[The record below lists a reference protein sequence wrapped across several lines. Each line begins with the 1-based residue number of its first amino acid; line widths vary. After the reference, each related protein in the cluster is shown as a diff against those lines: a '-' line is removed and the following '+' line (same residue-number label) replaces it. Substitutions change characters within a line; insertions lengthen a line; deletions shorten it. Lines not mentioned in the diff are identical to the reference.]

1 MAFHLLTPSYII
13 NYYMKT
19 VTILE
24 IIIILSIIGM
34 IDSAYLTYEHYQ
46 LLSNIGEGS
55 FCDISE
61 ELSCSTVNS
70 SPYAEVMG
78 IPMAFLGLVWFIV
91 VIILAYALESKHK
104 FWKAAPLYLFLW
116 SILGLLSVFWLV
128 YAELFLIGS
137 ICILC
142 TLAHVLIIIIL
153 FLSYK
158 ILKRSNRSIGKYLE
172 EIFYK

>member
-1 MAFHLLTPSYII
+1 
-13 NYYMKT
+13 MKT
-19 VTILE
+19 TTILE

-46 LLSNIGEGS
+46 LISDSEKGNS
-55 FCDISE
+55 FCDISK

-91 VIILAYALESKHK
+91 VVILSYSIESKHK
-104 FWKAAPLYLFLW
+104 FWKASPLYLFLW
-116 SILGLLSVFWLV
+116 SILGLFSVFWLV

-137 ICILC
+137 ICTLC
-142 TLAHVLIIIIL
+142 TLAHILIITIL

-158 ILKRSNRSIGKYLE
+158 IFKRSHKSIGKYLG